1 MNLAH
6 VKVSIVPKMQ
16 NITIRA
22 ILPFFPKPRESRSNL
37 GSVGFPDGESFDF
50 EEALPL
56 FDDADDDEGADEG
69 FPFSEDSALNLEKD
83 RE

>member
-22 ILPFFPKPRESRSNL
+22 ILPFFPMPRESRSNL
-37 GSVGFPDGESFDF
+37 GSVGLPDCESFDF

-56 FDDADDDEGADEG
+56 FDDADDDEGGDEG